1 MHIQEKDNMKITSV
15 EIWEIQNAL
24 LPIDHP
30 IMIRINT
37 DEGISGLGE
46 VGLAYGTGYSA
57 GIGFV
62 KNLAEGFLIGAD
74 PMKTENLWDT
84 MFRKT
89 FWAQGG
95 GPVVFAGMSAIDIAC
110 WDIKGK
116 AFGQPVYQLLG
127 GKTNDTLRSYAS
139 QVQFGWGEGDYLWLS
154 RPEEY
159 AEAATAA
166 VEDGYDAIKVDPI
179 TFDEDGGFGANMRQ
193 ILSNRTVKMAH
204 SRIKA
209 MREAVGDDVDILIE
223 LHSAP
228 SVTAAIQLG
237 QALEEFHCMFFE
249 EGVHYL
255 NPELQKKLSD
265 NVNIPMAA
273 GERLYTRWGYRQYFE
288 NQSLAMI
295 QPDLCLAG
303 GLTEGKK
310 ICDYAHVYDITVQMH
325 VCGSPITTA
334 AALQL
339 EAVIPNFQIH
349 EHHVRA
355 LKPSN
360 RELCI
365 QDYQPVNGQY
375 EIPDL
380 PGLGIDLN
388 EEVVS
393 KSPCIVIK

>member
-1 MHIQEKDNMKITSV
+1 MKI
-15 EIWEIQNAL
+15 E
-24 LPIDHP
+24 
-30 IMIRINT
+30 
-37 DEGISGLGE
+37 
-46 VGLAYGTGYSA
+46 
-57 GIGFV
+57 
-62 KNLAEGFLIGAD
+62 K
-74 PMKTENLWDT
+74 LWDT

-110 WDIKGK
+110 WDIRGK
-116 AFGQPVYQLLG
+116 ALGQPIYQLLG

-159 AEAATAA
+159 AEAAIAA

-179 TFDEDGGFGANMRQ
+179 TFDEDGKFGSNMRQ
-193 ILSNRTVKMAH
+193 ILSNRTVKMACN
-204 SRIKA
+204 RIKA

-237 QALEEFHCMFFE
+237 KAFEEFNCMFFE

-255 NPELQKKLSD
+255 NPRLQKKLSD

-273 GERLYTRWGYRQYFE
+273 GERLYTRWGYRDYFE

-295 QPDLCLAG
+295 QPDLCLVG
-303 GLTEGKK
+303 GITEGKK
-310 ICDYAHVYDITVQMH
+310 VCDYAHVYDITVQMH

-339 EAVIPNFQIH
+339 EAAIPNFQIH

-355 LKPSN
+355 LKPTN
-360 RELCI
+360 RVLCL

-388 EEVVS
+388 EEIVS
-393 KSPCIVIK
+393 KQPCIIVK